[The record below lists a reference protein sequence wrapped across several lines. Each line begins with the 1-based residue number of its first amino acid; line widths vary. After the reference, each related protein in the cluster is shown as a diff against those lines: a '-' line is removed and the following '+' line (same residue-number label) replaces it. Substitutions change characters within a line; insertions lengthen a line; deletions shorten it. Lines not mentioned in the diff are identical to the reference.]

1 MFARPLIDSVDFA
14 SNGRELRG
22 EIPVEALSRLSDIL
36 VASRGTL
43 TYAVRGLREGDRYML
58 EIALSGVFHLRC
70 QRCLGELEYPLD
82 MVSRLRL
89 VSADQLD
96 EIEANDDDVDCI
108 EASSQM
114 DVLELIED
122 ELLLGLPFAP
132 KHPEGAC
139 SQSPEGSERSA
150 NPFSVLVG
158 LKKKH

>member
-1 MFARPLIDSVDFA
+1 
-14 SNGRELRG
+14 LRG
-22 EIPVEALSRLSDIL
+22 EIPIEVLSRLNDIL
-36 VASRGTL
+36 VASHGTL
-43 TYAVRGLREGDRYML
+43 AYVVRGLREGDRHML

-89 VSADQLD
+89 VSADQLG
-96 EIEANDDDVDCI
+96 EIEANNDDVDCI

-139 SQSPEGSERSA
+139 SQPPEGLERSA